1 MLVPTC
7 DVTEFEKF
15 GFKKCKRLPIVAHNR
30 NYVNECYYLCVVSG
44 SVMIFV
50 SPYVYTLNKWNP
62 DDPRIHKR
70 PNCRYRDTRG
80 ALDITYELI
89 KAGMLKADY
98 E

>member
-15 GFKKCKRLPIVAHNR
+15 GFKKCRGIPGHKFK
-30 NYVNECYYLCVVSG
+30 NECYYLCVAKGVT
-44 SVMIFV
+44 MIFV
-50 SPYVYTLNKWNP
+50 SPYIYSLNKWKST
-62 DDPRIHKR
+62 DPRIHKR
-70 PNCRYRDTRG
+70 PNCRYRDARD

>member
-15 GFKKCKRLPIVAHNR
+15 GFKKCRRLHRQKYKNK
-30 NYVNECYYLCVVSG
+30 CYYLCVSRG
-44 SVMIFV
+44 NTMIFV
-50 SPYVYTLNKWNP
+50 SPHIYSLNEWKSV
-62 DDPRIHKR
+62 DPRIHKR
-70 PNCRYRDTRG
+70 PNCRYRDARD

>member
-1 MLVPTC
+1 MLIPTC

-15 GFKKCKRLPIVAHNR
+15 GFKKCKRLPIVAYNR
-30 NYVNECYYLCVVSG
+30 NYVNECYYLCVVRG
-44 SVMIFV
+44 SAMIFV

-70 PNCRYRDTRG
+70 PNCRYSDTRD